1 MVERVTT
8 DLKPGVRPSTAM
20 AHGGNSQEGD
30 EQGGFRRQGKRAEAE
45 GLGRQRWPLI
55 ERANSDDGKDN
66 KDLQTAQR
74 ECLVGRSASQ
84 PVSQSVCMPCCSPV
98 NRTHA
103 RTHARTQHV
112 FCCMQ
117 LQQTCSRTNS
127 VDLISSDP
135 YSASYFFSF
144 PSSLYGVHF
153 NPIHRPGFSMCR
165 PADTFRR
172 SPGFSN

>member
-1 MVERVTT
+1 MDR
-8 DLKPGVRPSTAM
+8 
-20 AHGGNSQEGD
+20 H
-30 EQGGFRRQGKRAEAE
+30 EQGPHARSRTRYLPCLCLLI
-45 GLGRQRWPLI
+45 GL
-55 ERANSDDGKDN
+55 S
-66 KDLQTAQR
+66 
-74 ECLVGRSASQ
+74 CSVGQSASQ